1 MNSLILHCGAE
12 HVTRDQL
19 YSIPTPEPTA
29 TWRPVPHGQI
39 ADLVVNEA
47 TRRGMHLT
55 GEDYG
60 LNPTGSKLFGV
71 LRFHPEGHPEH
82 GRALGLRNSH
92 DKSLCV
98 GLTVGINVCVCDN
111 LAFSGSSTVIQRKH
125 TIRIDIDSLVPQAF
139 DALEAQYEVLE
150 MGIARLKAQW
160 ITEAEGRLT
169 AVRAAMQG
177 AIPSCDIVSVI
188 QEFEEPRHLEF
199 VDRNRWSLY
208 NSFTEV
214 AKKYTPARADL
225 CYRRLGDVF
234 GLR

>member
-12 HVTRDQL
+12 HVSRDQL

-47 TRRGMHLT
+47 TRRGMLVT

-92 DKSLCV
+92 DKSLAV
-98 GLTVGINVCVCDN
+98 GLTVGMSIMCCDN
-111 LAFSGSSTVIQRKH
+111 LAFGGDVVIHRKH
-125 TIRIDIDSLVPQAF
+125 TIRIDIDTLVPQAF

-150 MGIARLKAQW
+150 MGIARLKSQW

-169 AVRAAMQG
+169 AVRAAMLG
-177 AIPSCDIVSVI
+177 AINSSDIVPVI
-188 QEFEEPRHLEF
+188 QEFEEPRHPEF
-199 VDRNRWSLY
+199 VERNRWSLY
-208 NSFTEV
+208 NSFTEI